1 MKTTL
6 EDLLKQ
12 IAPLPYSQDKG
23 EVSDAQ
29 VRMFDVFDANNLHG
43 YQRKVATAAYLV
55 HCANEMPKLIYA
67 AQALLRADERP
78 PDERNLIEAIAAMG
92 FLRDTLKQATT
103 IEL

>member
-6 EDLLKQ
+6 AEILKQ
-12 IAPLPYSQDKG
+12 IAPLPYGKQGMYGVIDVDG
-23 EVSDAQ
+23 RDALGAGPLL
-29 VRMFDVFDANNLHG
+29 R
-43 YQRKVATAAYLV
+43 REATAAYLV
-55 HCANEMPKLIYA
+55 HAANELPKLIYA

-103 IEL
+103 IEI